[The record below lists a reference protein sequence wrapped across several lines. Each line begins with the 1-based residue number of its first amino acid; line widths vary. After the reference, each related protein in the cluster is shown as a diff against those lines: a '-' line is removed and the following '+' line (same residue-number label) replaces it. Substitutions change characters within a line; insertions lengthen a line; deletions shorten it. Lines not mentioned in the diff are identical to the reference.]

1 MKIIAKLIDII
12 TDELDGAEEYALT
25 AMQEKSEHPK
35 LAARLN
41 ELAGVELTHVR
52 ALHTE
57 VERLIS
63 DYRTDKGEPPA
74 EMLAVYRY
82 EHDKAIKRFA
92 QIKAA
97 IEEFDA

>member
-1 MKIIAKLIDII
+1 MKIIAKLIDMIH
-12 TDELDGAEEYALT
+12 DELDGAEDYALT
-25 AMQEKSEHPK
+25 AMQEKTSRPP

-57 VERLIS
+57 IERLID
-63 DYRTDKGEPPA
+63 DYRNEKGDPPA
-74 EMLAVYRY
+74 EMMAVYQY
-82 EHDKAIKRFA
+82 EHEKAIKKAA

-97 IEEFDA
+97 IDEFDA